1 MSAVIVGSFLSRPA
15 LRFMSA
21 YARVGLF
28 SDEHVILATVERHI
42 KDIAWGDANDASD
55 TSRYVYTSILIE

>member
-1 MSAVIVGSFLSRPA
+1 MSSVIVGAFLSRPA

-42 KDIAWGDANDASD
+42 KDIA
-55 TSRYVYTSILIE
+55 